1 MSFFGSAAYLLKKY
15 CTSKCI
21 NAGRR
26 HVSLHQTWEIL
37 VTTIR
42 RNLFNTVY
50 VRPNRAHGMND
61 WCQRHNLVIT
71 PGSTSWPSPTAQW
84 RRVPHELWS
93 IPPSPLKALAGSIRL
108 QLQPSFRRDNKDL
121 MQTRTYLRVPV
132 GACVRSESS
141 PPCEDDLTDP
151 HAEGERGRECLR
163 WRLLHSLRELWLM
176 RCTAFSQA
184 NASEGCAINLGKRG
198 RPRQYDAFRLAE
210 DNISPWQ
217 ALPMNN

>member
-1 MSFFGSAAYLLKKY
+1 MLHICWRNIARQSVLTQEDAMYLCIRPERSLSPPSAVICLIRFMSVQIERML
-15 CTSKCI
+15 
-21 NAGRR
+21 
-26 HVSLHQTWEIL
+26 W
-37 VTTIR
+37 
-42 RNLFNTVY
+42 
-50 VRPNRAHGMND
+50 ND

-163 WRLLHSLRELWLM
+163 WRLLYSLRELWLM